1 MTHLEPAQIYYK
13 IVSIAK
19 VFVEN
24 RKWLTIDSVS
34 NLDPSIEELAD
45 IAKQISEIISAIS
58 NDYSDE
64 NMAINAK
71 QCSVELLQL
80 AKAVKENNEV
90 AMQNALDAMKKYT
103 NGPY

>member
-1 MTHLEPAQIYYK
+1 MIHLEPAQIYYK

-34 NLDPSIEELAD
+34 TLDPSIEELAD

-90 AMQNALDAMKKYT
+90 AMQSALDAMKKYT